1 MMHEFL
7 RWVNAGAYDLLAM
20 HRLELQRLMRHHAG
34 ASRPAVNGF
43 DLALAPGELVTLL
56 GPSGCGKTT
65 VLRMVAG
72 LEPPDDGRVLI
83 DGVDVTATAPSERPV
98 SLVFQ
103 HYALFPHL
111 SVIDNVAFGLRA
123 QGQRI
128 DAAHAALALVELSD
142 VANRA
147 PNELS
152 GGQQQRVALARA
164 LALEPS
170 VLLFDEPLSNLDE
183 ALRRQV
189 REQIRALQQ
198 RLQLTVLYVTHD
210 QAEAMAVS
218 DRVVVMHE
226 GRLVQADAPRAL
238 YEQPAS
244 AFVAGFMGEG
254 RVFEAVVGADGMA
267 RIGSSLVVPATHPL
281 PAGRVQVM
289 VRPQAWR
296 IGAADTAGLAA
307 RVLRSAYLGRVIEYT
322 LQASELGEVFAT
334 SPLARRPHEVGA
346 PVSLTLAAA
355 GTLVLR

>member
-1 MMHEFL
+1 
-7 RWVNAGAYDLLAM
+7 M
-20 HRLELQRLMRHHAG
+20 HRLELQRLIRHYPG
-34 ASRPAVNGF
+34 APRAAVSGV

-72 LEPPDDGRVLI
+72 LEPPDGGRVLI
-83 DGVDVTATAPSERPV
+83 DGADVTGTAPSERPV

-103 HYALFPHL
+103 NYALFPHL

-123 QGQRI
+123 QRKEI
-128 DAAHAALALVELSD
+128 DAARAALALVELSD
-142 VANRA
+142 LAARA
-147 PNELS
+147 PHELS

-218 DRVVVMHE
+218 DRVVVMNQ
-226 GRLVQADAPRAL
+226 GRIEQADKPRLL

-254 RVFEAVVGADGMA
+254 RVFDAVVGDDGVA
-267 RIGSSLVVPATHPL
+267 RIAPLLAVPAEHALRHPL
-281 PAGRVQVM
+281 PMGRMQVM

-296 IGAADTAGLAA
+296 IGPADTRGLPA
-307 RVLRSAYLGRVIEYT
+307 RVLRSAYLGRIIEYT
-322 LQASELGEVFAT
+322 LLASDIGEIFAI
-334 SPLARRPHEVGA
+334 SPLSRRPHEVGA
-346 PVSLTLAAA
+346 PVSLTLAAQ
-355 GTLVLR
+355 GTLILR